1 MVQFAIICINFAVQ
15 KIQKALGKPQFK
27 VKEIPEA
34 SLCEKRRFFYV
45 MTSARLLRRFSGAKK
60 KSELDNPKAV
70 VFSICVYEIKG
81 GRYVV
86 QYGGG
91 RRCFVSQTAPR
102 LINGFANGAS
112 LDKRRS
118 IAAGQA
124 SFDIFSKF
132 TGPEFP
138 ARAFIAFF
146 VLSA

>member
-45 MTSARLLRRFSGAKK
+45 MTSARLLHRFSGAKK

-86 QYGGG
+86 
-91 RRCFVSQTAPR
+91 
-102 LINGFANGAS
+102 
-112 LDKRRS
+112 
-118 IAAGQA
+118 
-124 SFDIFSKF
+124 
-132 TGPEFP
+132 
-138 ARAFIAFF
+138 
-146 VLSA
+146 